1 MRNRLCKLA
10 IMPKFVDE
18 GEIALA
24 THFVDL
30 ETEDLKYYAG
40 TKDRL
45 SLEVLKQIC
54 LKLYGFS

>member
-1 MRNRLCKLA
+1 
-10 IMPKFVDE
+10 MPKFVDE

-40 TKDRL
+40 TEDRGFEADL
-45 SLEVLKQIC
+45 PQAF
-54 LKLYGFS
+54 GFS